1 MIILASLLF
10 GFAGVF
16 NVITNLPAIT
26 QSFYRFLIATIVI
39 FLIALLKN
47 NNLRINKAD
56 TWKVILIGF
65 FTFVTA
71 YSVNEAVL
79 NIEIGPSIFIMYLAP
94 IIVCVLAPIFLK
106 EKKFKYV
113 WLSIFIALSGIFL
126 ITLPWDNTNIRYI
139 GYIWASIS
147 SISFSAIIM
156 ISRSLSEKYSA
167 VTSTF
172 WRTSLSFIFILPF
185 FIYSSKHIVSVEQ
198 LGIIAAMSILVS
210 VLATIIFFYG
220 IKKVS
225 SQDSSIILYLEPVA
239 SIIYARIFLNQ
250 DISPLNLLGISLII
264 IAVYILYREQK
275 MSVLKK

>member
-1 MIILASLLF
+1 
-10 GFAGVF
+10 
-16 NVITNLPAIT
+16 
-26 QSFYRFLIATIVI
+26 
-39 FLIALLKN
+39 
-47 NNLRINKAD
+47 
-56 TWKVILIGF
+56 
-65 FTFVTA
+65 
-71 YSVNEAVL
+71 
-79 NIEIGPSIFIMYLAP
+79 
-94 IIVCVLAPIFLK
+94 
-106 EKKFKYV
+106 
-113 WLSIFIALSGIFL
+113 
-126 ITLPWDNTNIRYI
+126 
-139 GYIWASIS
+139 
-147 SISFSAIIM
+147 M

-264 IAVYILYREQK
+264 TAVYILYREQK